1 MIRVLNR
8 KESMLFCADV
18 GVGMSEKIMEQY
30 PKKIKCDYI
39 QMGHHGNGGLSEAFY
54 RLASPRA
61 AFFDAPDWLMNPEE
75 GKNYSTPANR
85 QLMESLGAQIFDY
98 STAPNIVELK

>member
-1 MIRVLNR
+1 MGRQCAVKSGYSTENVLAIILRVFSFTRMSADLNAVSLEIRER
-8 KESMLFCADV
+8 
-18 GVGMSEKIMEQY
+18 
-30 PKKIKCDYI
+30 
-39 QMGHHGNGGLSEAFY
+39 
-54 RLASPRA
+54 
-61 AFFDAPDWLMNPEE
+61 FFDAPDWLMNPEE